1 MRIFGKKKNTA
12 TSSANANDTEQVG
25 DNNPVQPGDLIYGVH
40 SELGRRWYTE
50 HKEPFKSKTLT
61 IDELKILKSDP
72 FTNQRYA
79 QFEQEF
85 RGFLRGNQKY
95 KSALDSSGNNQDIR
109 RKAKAGLMWAINS
122 GRNVHFVLDDLNIGN
137 VINKQHKG
145 KNADAPA
152 SGGKPKNRAITGA
165 ELRWIY
171 RNRMSENVKN
181 HIFFWLEGKLVLAP
195 WEDDIVQSIIQNGNI
210 TEIVNDRK
218 KWSDYK

>member
-1 MRIFGKKKNTA
+1 MRIFGKKKNAT
-12 TSSANANDTEQVG
+12 TSSSNSSDNEQAD
-25 DNNPVQPGDLIYGVH
+25 DNSLVQQGDLIYGVH
-40 SELGRRWYTE
+40 SELGRRWYAE

-85 RGFLRGNQKY
+85 REFLRGNQKY

-109 RKAKAGLMWAINS
+109 RKAKAGLMWAVSS
-122 GRNVHFVLDDLNIGN
+122 GRNIHFVLDDLNIGN

-145 KNADAPA
+145 KNADMPA

-195 WEDDIVQSIIQNGNI
+195 WEDDIVQSIIQNGKI
-210 TEIVNDRK
+210 KEIFNDRK
-218 KWSDYK
+218 KME